1 MINILEYT
9 NIIIKMQ
16 KCNTIE
22 DCDKIASEI
31 GVLSFFVTFVIVTLI
46 VLIYLLAKERDLG
59 VAWIIL
65 APFAFGFMSGLVVW
79 PISYFISTFYLSSK
93 IKKNKV

>member
-1 MINILEYT
+1 MTNILEYS
-9 NIIIKMQ
+9 NFIIKMQ

-31 GVLSFFVTFVIVTLI
+31 GVLSSFVTFVVVTLI
-46 VLIYLLAKERDLG
+46 VLIYLLVKERNIG

-65 APFAFGFMSGLVVW
+65 APFAFGFCSGLAVW